1 MAVRILLL
9 TGWLLVGSAAAVA
22 HWFGPGVDGRKLDL
36 VAKHVR
42 AAQTAVATEDY
53 TAAVEEYAAAL
64 KDLPEGRTAD
74 AQRIR
79 LERAK
84 AQMLAQQLPE
94 AHGDLRTLVD
104 EIGADAGADAKLL
117 ADARS
122 TLANAQYYTTWLMRL
137 EGLGRD
143 EWEPEIEAARQTYRL
158 LAEDADRR
166 GDAAAATKHREDLES
181 AVRLARMELSEL
193 QGLNLPKQCN
203 GCCSCKGRKPG
214 KKNGPAPK
222 QNDVRGAGGAPP
234 IDDSGH

>member
-1 MAVRILLL
+1 MAVRVLLL

-36 VAKHVR
+36 VAQHVR
-42 AAQTAVATEDY
+42 AAEAAVAAEAYAD
-53 TAAVEEYAAAL
+53 AADAYADAL
-64 KDLPEGRTAD
+64 KELPDGRTAD
-74 AQRIR
+74 ARRIR

-84 AQMLAQQLPE
+84 AQMLARQLPE
-94 AHGDLRTLVD
+94 AHADLRTLVD
-104 EIGADAGADAKLL
+104 EAGADAGADPKLV
-117 ADARS
+117 ADARA

-143 EWEPEIEAARQTYRL
+143 EWEPEVEASRQTYRL

-166 GDAAAATKHREDLES
+166 GDTAAAAKHREDLES

-214 KKNGPAPK
+214 NRPSPPR

>member
-1 MAVRILLL
+1 MAVRVLLL

-36 VAKHVR
+36 VATHVR
-42 AAQTAVATEDY
+42 AAEAAVAAEDY
-53 TAAVEEYAAAL
+53 PAAVEEYAAAL
-64 KDLPEGRTAD
+64 KDLPEGRTAESR
-74 AQRIR
+74 RIR

-84 AQMLAQQLPE
+84 AQMLAKQLPE

-104 EIGADAGADAKLL
+104 EISADTGADAKLL
-117 ADARS
+117 ANARS

-166 GDAAAATKHREDLES
+166 GDAAGATKHREDLES

-203 GCCSCKGRKPG
+203 GCCSCNGRKPG
-214 KKNGPAPK
+214 KKAGPPR
-222 QNDVRGAGGAPP
+222 QNDIRSAGGAPP

>member
-1 MAVRILLL
+1 MAVRVLLL

-22 HWFGPGVDGRKLDL
+22 HFFGPGVDGRKLDL
-36 VAKHVR
+36 AATHVR
-42 AAQTAVATEDY
+42 AAEAAVAAEDY
-53 TAAVEEYAAAL
+53 AAAVEEYAAAL
-64 KDLPEGRTAD
+64 KDLPEGRTAESR
-74 AQRIR
+74 RIR

-84 AQMLAQQLPE
+84 AQMLARQLPE

-104 EIGADAGADAKLL
+104 EISADAGADAKLL

-143 EWEPEIEAARQTYRL
+143 EWEPEIEASRQTYRL

-166 GDAAAATKHREDLES
+166 GDAAAAAKHREDLES

-203 GCCSCKGRKPG
+203 GCCSCNSRKPG
-214 KKNGPAPK
+214 KKQGPPR
-222 QNDVRGAGGAPP
+222 QNDVRSAGGAPP
-234 IDDSGH
+234 LDDSGH